1 MKVLKK
7 IACLL
12 VSMPLLVYS
21 VVDSNHLNKSLK
33 KAIADKKIDAIE
45 QCLKQGA
52 DINIQ
57 YYDKPWERGFAPL
70 HYAVETQDYAT
81 VLKLLEDPTIN
92 VNICSESGFTP
103 LIYLMNS
110 GTKDINININIV
122 QALLEKGANPNKA
135 TEYGQSA
142 LSSVIDREVPYLNRN
157 ELVEILIKYNVDI
170 NAPGVSGFTALHS
183 AAQQGDRDLVTFL
196 LKRGADSTALTKS
209 GMSPAQCAFSL
220 GYSELSEELCA
231 FAQIVTALQLEP
243 STIQSGCIDKAI
255 ALNKKALSLADNDLN
270 TLYNMLIAIFTKT
283 NRYDKIVNFKYTLKC
298 FNKLLNNSIN
308 KKLID
313 LDIVTQ
319 Y

>member
-12 VSMPLLVYS
+12 VSMPLLAYS

-33 KAIADKKIDAIE
+33 RAIADKKIDEIE
-45 QCLKQGA
+45 QCLDQGA

-57 YYDKPWERGFAPL
+57 YYDKQWEQGFAPL

-81 VLKLLEDPTIN
+81 VLKLLEYPTIN

-110 GTKDINININIV
+110 GAEDINSNIV
-122 QALLEKGANPNKA
+122 QALLEKGADPNKA
-135 TEYGQSA
+135 TQYGQSA
-142 LSSVIDREVPYLNRN
+142 LSSVIDREIPYLNRN
-157 ELVEILIKYNVDI
+157 ELIEILIKYNVDI

-183 AAQQGDRDLVTFL
+183 AAQQGDRDFVTFL
-196 LKRGADSTALTKS
+196 LKRGADPTALTS
-209 GMSPAQCAFSL
+209 RCMTPAQCAFSL

-231 FAQIVTALQLEP
+231 FAQIVTALQSEP
-243 STIQSGCIDKAI
+243 FILQSGCIDKAI

-270 TLYNMLIAIFTKT
+270 TLYSMLIAIFTKT
-283 NRYDKIVNFKYTLKC
+283 NRYDKIVNFKYTLKY
-298 FNKLLNNSIN
+298 FNKLFNNSIN